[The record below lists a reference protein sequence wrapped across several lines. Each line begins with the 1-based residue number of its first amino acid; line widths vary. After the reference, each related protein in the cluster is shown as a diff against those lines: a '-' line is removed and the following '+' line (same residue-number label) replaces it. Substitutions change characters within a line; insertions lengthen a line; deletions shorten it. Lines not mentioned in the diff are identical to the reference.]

1 MGNNRLH
8 TAAVAVV
15 CGSLAVGVCGPA
27 LASGRAAD
35 SIAVA
40 EPAPAPAGGRADS
53 IGSLGETLSL
63 GSRFLKEA
71 RSRTPDV
78 DYLRDLRQRLRESA
92 DRLLVDVRARAQA
105 PYRHDSARDPV
116 ADVKA
121 QLDKLVKDVDDLLAA
136 VLAKDAAKVTALVA
150 QVLADLQALL
160 TSVPKL
166 VGGAA
171 PLPVP
176 LPG

>member
-8 TAAVAVV
+8 SAAVAVV
-15 CGSLAVGVCGPA
+15 CGSLALGVCGPA
-27 LASGRAAD
+27 LASGRATD

-40 EPAPAPAGGRADS
+40 EPAPAPASGRSDS

-63 GSRFLKEA
+63 GSRFLREA

-78 DYLRDLRQRLRESA
+78 DYLRDLRQRLQESA
-92 DRLLVDVRARAQA
+92 DRLLVDVRARAH
-105 PYRHDSARDPV
+105 RHDDGVSKDPV

-121 QLDKLVKDVDDLLAA
+121 QLDKLVKDVTDLLAA
-136 VLAKDAAKVTALVA
+136 VLAKDVAKVTALLA

-176 LPG
+176 LPV